1 MKTQTTQI
9 KQMQIT
15 LKHGAK
21 RARNKG
27 HFKQSAPQTKC
38 PRMTSSF
45 LDSSGNHAN
54 VTDLPALAHVPK
66 PTLVN
71 DVMIR
76 ES

>member
-27 HFKQSAPQTKC
+27 HSRQSAPQTKC
-38 PRMTSSF
+38 PLMISSF
-45 LDSSGNHAN
+45 LDSSGNHAS
-54 VTDLPALAHVPK
+54 VTKTPALAHAPK
-66 PTLVN
+66 LTSVSDAMTKEL
-71 DVMIR
+71 
-76 ES
+76 